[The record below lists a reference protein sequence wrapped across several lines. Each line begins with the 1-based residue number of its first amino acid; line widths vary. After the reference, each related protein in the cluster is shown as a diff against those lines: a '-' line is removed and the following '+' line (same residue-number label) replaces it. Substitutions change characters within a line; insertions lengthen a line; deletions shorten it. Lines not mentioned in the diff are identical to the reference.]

1 MNISFLHL
9 DLDVYL
15 PTIFCLNQLY
25 NNVSKGGII
34 LIDDFKTH
42 PGATK
47 ATLNFLKK
55 KRKKIKVIKNLR
67 PSYYIQK

>member
-1 MNISFLHL
+1 MIKRKFRFLHL

-15 PTIFCLNQLY
+15 PTLFCLEKFY
-25 NNVSKGGII
+25 NKLSKGGII

-47 ATLNFLKK
+47 AT
-55 KRKKIKVIKNLR
+55 
-67 PSYYIQK
+67 